1 MNASFEFQKDEKSI
15 QGSTELP
22 LFSTSILM
30 CTNILQWVGWE
41 TVSIRPFSDGL
52 HYPLQ
57 LHHKFENREKIIL
70 MLEGGNIGELEREV
84 ICSVL

>member
-22 LFSTSILM
+22 LFSTSFHFFM
-30 CTNILQWVGWE
+30 CTNILQWVGQE
-41 TVSIRPFSDGL
+41 TVAILPFSDGL

-57 LHHKFENREKIIL
+57 LHHKFENREKLIL
-70 MLEGGNIGELEREV
+70 MLEG
-84 ICSVL
+84 

>member
-22 LFSTSILM
+22 FFSTSYFFM

-41 TVSIRPFSDGL
+41 TVAILPFSDGL

-57 LHHKFENREKIIL
+57 LHHKFVKREEIIL
-70 MLEGGNIGELEREV
+70 MLEG
-84 ICSVL
+84 